1 VRGPHPAPPPSR
13 GPDNPQLT
21 AVEPLFLEPVR
32 TRLLLLRH
40 GAVDWTR
47 VAGGEPPL
55 ATEGLRDVEMTAAT
69 LPRFDAIVAS
79 PRQPARETAE
89 VISQARGVP
98 VTLREGLD
106 EIKTAAALTD
116 AQAWADWAD
125 RLFESYRTSMDGESL
140 ADGTA
145 RITAELRTIGDVG
158 YGRTTLVVSHPIV
171 LLAFRA
177 HVAQTAVL
185 RDQVD
190 CLPNLGMAAVDYLE
204 GRFYLVEDFPVRR

>member
-1 VRGPHPAPPPSR
+1 M
-13 GPDNPQLT
+13 
-21 AVEPLFLEPVR
+21 EPLILEPVR

-40 GAVDWTR
+40 GAVDWAQ
-47 VAGGEPPL
+47 VAEGEPPL
-55 ATEGLRDVEMTAAT
+55 AAEGLGDVEMTAAT
-69 LPRFDAIVAS
+69 LPHFNAITAS
-79 PRQPARETAE
+79 PQHAARETAE
-89 VISQARGVP
+89 IISQARGVP
-98 VTLREGLD
+98 VAWREGLN
-106 EIKTAAALTD
+106 EIRTAAPLTD

-140 ADGTA
+140 ADGTE
-145 RITAELRTIGDVG
+145 RITAELRTIGNLG
-158 YGRTTLVVSHPIV
+158 YGRTTLVVSHPII

-190 CLPNLGMAAVDYLE
+190 SLPDLSLAVVDYLE

>member
-1 VRGPHPAPPPSR
+1 M
-13 GPDNPQLT
+13 
-21 AVEPLFLEPVR
+21 R

-47 VAGGEPPL
+47 AAEGEPPL
-55 ATEGLRDVEMTAAT
+55 AAEGLRDVEIMAAT
-69 LPRFDAIVAS
+69 LPHFNAITAS
-79 PRQPARETAE
+79 PQSAARETAE
-89 VISQARGVP
+89 IISQARGIP
-98 VTLREGLD
+98 VAWREGLN
-106 EIKTAAALTD
+106 EIMTAAPLTD

-140 ADGTA
+140 ADGTQ
-145 RITAELRTIGDVG
+145 RITAELRTIGDLG
-158 YGRTTLVVSHPIV
+158 YGRTTLVVSHPII

-177 HVAQTAVL
+177 HIAQTAVM

-190 CLPNLGMAAVDYLE
+190 GLPDLGLAIVDYLE